1 MDLPHHKQI
10 EKLQVFLRQQSPSN
24 LRYKIRLAEQMC
36 DVDGLKKLAAY
47 CKQFMEEKVGKGE
60 HHAYY
65 TYLTGLVEY
74 YSGNFARAEEAL
86 LNCEYPCKVS
96 RCFFKAHLANTA
108 RESLKHAEHCLR
120 WGRTSEAEKLF
131 QQAREVD
138 SDNKS
143 LAYMSRLGI
152 SKCLLAKG
160 EFEASLVL
168 CQDLLNSEM
177 KEDFMI
183 EVVTVI
189 GEIFFNLSRYQ
200 DVIKLVLGVPN
211 YVKNSKLVN
220 LLERARKEFDI
231 EKVKIDGDSLYE

>member
-1 MDLPHHKQI
+1 M
-10 EKLQVFLRQQSPSN
+10 
-24 LRYKIRLAEQMC
+24 
-36 DVDGLKKLAAY
+36 G
-47 CKQFMEEKVGKGE
+47 
-60 HHAYY
+60 
-65 TYLTGLVEY
+65 YLTGLVEY

-120 WGRTSEAEKLF
+120 WGRTSE
-131 QQAREVD
+131 VD

-160 EFEASLVL
+160 ESEASLVL

-183 EVVTVI
+183 EVVTVK